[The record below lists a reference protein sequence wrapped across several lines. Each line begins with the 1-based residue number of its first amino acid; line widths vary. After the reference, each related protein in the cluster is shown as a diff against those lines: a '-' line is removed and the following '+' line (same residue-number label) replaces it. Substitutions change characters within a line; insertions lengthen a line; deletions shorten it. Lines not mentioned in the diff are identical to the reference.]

1 MKINFD
7 WQGQLAT
14 GADCKDF
21 PAAMSS
27 NQEWEIFWKLL
38 VGRFTELSIE
48 IEDQKV
54 PDSRIKSN

>member
-7 WQGQLAT
+7 WQGQLVT

-21 PAAMSS
+21 PAAMHS

-38 VGRFTELSIE
+38 VGQFTELSIE